1 MSEPILTLQQL
12 ACERDQRLLF
22 SHLDWHCAAGSVLQ
36 VLGANGAGKTTLL
49 RTLAGLMPPAAGRVL
64 WRGRALRE
72 SPDFARERLFLGHQT
87 PVKGLLTPAENLRWL
102 SRLQGC
108 RPGVGVDQA
117 LAQVGLAP
125 FAAIPCAQLSAGQRR
140 RVLLAQL
147 YLTSARLWI
156 LDEPFTA
163 IDRDGVTALEA
174 LIDHHRGDGGLVILT
189 SHQAV
194 QLEGSA
200 QLDLAEFP
208 ADREVLL
215 HEYE

>member
-12 ACERDQRLLF
+12 ACERDERLLF
-22 SHLDWHCAAGSVLQ
+22 SHLDWQSSAGSVLQ

-49 RTLAGLMPPAAGRVL
+49 RTLAGLMPPAAGQLL
-64 WRGRALRE
+64 WRGRPLRE

-87 PVKGLLTPAENLRWL
+87 PVKGLLSPLENLNWL
-102 SRLQGC
+102 ARLHPC
-108 RPGVGVDQA
+108 RANASLYEA
-117 LAQVGLAP
+117 LTQVGLRPYAD
-125 FAAIPCAQLSAGQRR
+125 IPCSQLSAGQRR

-147 YLTSARLWI
+147 YLTAAPLWI

-163 IDRDGVTALEA
+163 IDRPGVAALEA
-174 LIDHHRGDGGLVILT
+174 QITRHCRSGGLVVLT

-194 QLEGSA
+194 KLEGA
-200 QLDLAEFP
+200 GQLDLAEFP

-215 HEYE
+215 HDGE